1 MDEISVKIDNETD
14 NKTDNVKIDV
24 IDKDKIDVTDEDT
37 IDTNKPHKGQPI
49 TEVEVSPNEKYLVT
63 YSRKDFSVVCWD
75 ITEGQLKPEFHIER
89 AIVDVDV
96 SNHQICV
103 SDDKQIVYI
112 TIGNQL
118 SE

>member
-14 NKTDNVKIDV
+14 NKTDNV
-24 IDKDKIDVTDEDT
+24 KIDVTDEDT